1 LLFHTHA
8 DEYIDNGFR
17 LKDKGDLV
25 KSVQELED
33 YYATIVAHDESQKIK
48 EDNSPGVQ
56 PERLGAQENL
66 CFPEAQNRSESSQQI
81 DSNDLSNE
89 MESKLILAA
98 QKARWVKIKSTRGLV
113 NTLHR
118 FELAA

>member
-1 LLFHTHA
+1 MVHRHA
-8 DEYIDNGFR
+8 DECIDNGFR
-17 LKDKGDLV
+17 WKDKGDLV

-33 YYATIVAHDESQKIK
+33 YYATIVAHDESHKIK
-48 EDNSPGVQ
+48 EDNSPGFQ
-56 PERLGAQENL
+56 PERLRAQENL
-66 CFPEAQNRSESSQQI
+66 SFPEAQNRSELPQQI
-81 DSNDLSNE
+81 DSKDVANE

>member
-1 LLFHTHA
+1 
-8 DEYIDNGFR
+8 

-25 KSVQELED
+25 KSAQELED
-33 YYATIVAHDESQKIK
+33 YYATIVAHNESQKIK

-66 CFPEAQNRSESSQQI
+66 CFPEAQNRSELSQQI
-81 DSNDLSNE
+81 DSNEVTNE